1 MKRIE
6 ALGFLVLVALPASL
20 AAAQPAGPHS
30 PPPGVEHPYAAP
42 SFPDV
47 PPAELRAIASASG
60 ELPPLPQWCDGTC
73 VIDIAF
79 FYDPEAIGQTNGSA
93 FPHIDTGEPDRPFG
107 PQTVGER
114 RVPPR
119 EAGRGTPARR
129 LGARP
134 GADRLAG
141 PRSS

>member
-47 PPAELRAIASASG
+47 PASAARVRG
-60 ELPPLPQWCDGTC
+60 RPLTLTG
-73 VIDIAF
+73 F
-79 FYDPEAIGQTNGSA
+79 LKAIGY
-93 FPHIDTGEPDRPFG
+93 
-107 PQTVGER
+107 V
-114 RVPPR
+114 
-119 EAGRGTPARR
+119 
-129 LGARP
+129 
-134 GADRLAG
+134 
-141 PRSS
+141 